1 MTSTVAIRELRQNLS
16 RYLRRVEAG
25 ESLVVT
31 DRGRGVAR
39 LVPLASEPYA
49 ELATRFGTTTPT
61 GRLEDA
67 AARLDGPHLPAGTT
81 DTFLAESRGEH
92 GRR

>member
-1 MTSTVAIRELRQNLS
+1 MAATVAIRELRQNLS

-25 ESLVVT
+25 ESLIVT

-49 ELATRFGTTTPT
+49 ELTARLGATTPT

-67 AARLDGPHLPAGTT
+67 AARLRGPRHPAGTT
-81 DTFLAESRGEH
+81 DAYLAEGRGERFH
-92 GRR
+92 S

>member
-1 MTSTVAIRELRQNLS
+1 MSSTVAIRELRQNLS

-25 ESLVVT
+25 ESLIVT

-49 ELATRFGTTTPT
+49 ELAAGFGATTPT
-61 GRLEDA
+61 GRLEQA
-67 AARLDGPHLPAGTT
+67 AARLDGPSLPAGTT
-81 DTFLAESRGEH
+81 DAFLAESRGERR
-92 GRR
+92 GR

>member
-1 MTSTVAIRELRQNLS
+1 LI
-16 RYLRRVEAG
+16 
-25 ESLVVT
+25 VT

-49 ELATRFGTTTPT
+49 ELATLFGATTPA

-67 AARLDGPHLPAGTT
+67 AARHDRRRLPAGTT
-81 DTFLAESRGEH
+81 DAFLAESRGERA
-92 GRR
+92 RR